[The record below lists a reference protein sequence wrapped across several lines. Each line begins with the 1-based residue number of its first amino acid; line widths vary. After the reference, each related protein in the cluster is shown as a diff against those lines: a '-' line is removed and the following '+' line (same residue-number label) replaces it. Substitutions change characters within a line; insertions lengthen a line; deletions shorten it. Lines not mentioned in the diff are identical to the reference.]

1 MTAISTTKLQPKQT
15 FTFSSSLV
23 NALIFKISIK
33 LFFINSYNHIVFED
47 SSDAL
52 LTGVPTNPAGP
63 GFPVWVTW
71 TTFNFNFNLIPGKT

>member
-52 LTGVPTNPAGP
+52 LTGVP
-63 GFPVWVTW
+63 VWVTW